1 MTSHLSRL
9 GDWAFTH
16 RRTAVAAWLDVVAVV
31 IGCALAFGGTTND
44 KFTVPGAESQ
54 EAQELLE
61 QKFPA
66 ASGTYARIAFAAP
79 EGEKLT
85 DPENKA
91 AVKETVALA
100 ADATDVSGVSD
111 PFKTGALTEDQS
123 VGFGDVIY
131 PVPAHEID
139 DAARDELADSAGPA
153 RAAGLQVEFGGGLV
167 TEGAETGSEGTGMVI
182 GFLVPGLTLA
192 SPRAARAAPV

>member
-1 MTSHLSRL
+1 MTTHLNRL

-16 RRTAVAAWLDVVAVV
+16 RKTVVASWMAVLAVV
-31 IGCALAFGGTTND
+31 IGCAVAFGGTTND
-44 KFTVPGAESQ
+44 KFTVPGTEAQ

-66 ASGTYARIAFAAP
+66 ASGAYARIAFAAP

-85 DPENKA
+85 DPANKA
-91 AVKETVALA
+91 AVKETLALA

-111 PFKTGALTEDQS
+111 PFKTGALTKDQS
-123 VGFGDVIY
+123 VGFGDVMY

-139 DAARDELADSAGPA
+139 DAARDELVRGD
-153 RAAGLQVEFGGGLV
+153 
-167 TEGAETGSEGTGMVI
+167 
-182 GFLVPGLTLA
+182 
-192 SPRAARAAPV
+192 